1 MQSFALVLLR
11 DLVFAGWMFSFV
23 FNGLAQIKPATDGP
37 KPLSPEEAIHS
48 FKVPPG
54 FRMELVASEPLI
66 EEPSGVC
73 WDEHGNLYVSELH
86 GYNLEGQYDIDALN
100 QTGELDRIVRRIQAN
115 DEAKKRADLETFG
128 RIKQL
133 SDTDGDGRM
142 DQATV
147 FASGLPPCFGM
158 VAARKGIIVVGAP
171 DIYYLADLD
180 KDGVADVRERLFTG
194 FRTGVL
200 ERRMNAPQWGLD
212 NWIYIGANGQS
223 DAITGPYLKEPVALG
238 RTDFRIKADGSAIE
252 PVLGSTGTFGHTF
265 TAEGDRLTISTGT
278 PGYQVI
284 PLPWRYLARNPELPI
299 PSTERN
305 AANYQITYPA
315 SNPHPWRTRRYN
327 DPGFS
332 KYYTDH
338 YGKAESIP
346 NGYLTSAC
354 SPFIYRDIAF
364 PTAYHGHNF
373 SCEPAQNL
381 IHHSVPQW
389 AGPEL
394 HLRREGNQESEFL
407 ASTDTWFHP
416 MNLSHGPDGAM
427 YITDFY
433 REIIEDYSAIP
444 RYLQQLYGLT
454 NGMHHGRIW
463 RLTHQDAPKAPPTKM
478 SHLFDAQ
485 LAQEVGSPHAWRRE
499 TARRLLIERQTDQVH
514 ATLMQHLKPNTPPD
528 AAINALYTLEGLNAL
543 KAGVL
548 EKALNHEHWSVKR
561 HALRIGDALD
571 RNRPES
577 VEIAEWLSDIVH
589 YGQEPRLLLQIALS
603 LGTFPTEGA
612 LNALAYLVEQ
622 HGDVRWMDTA
632 IGSSAYQR
640 EEALLGRLLQ
650 QRNPNER
657 LSEML
662 VATIAT
668 RGNRIQIQKAQ
679 ASVKF
684 LAKPPQRETF
694 TRILESGLVDAQQTL
709 ERIALEAPEPPDEA
723 SLEKMES
730 KLPDYLEALKGNT
743 NLDQGRELFAEHCAA
758 CHQAAGLGNLAGP
771 NLDSEFQ
778 RAPETIIRDIL
789 FPNETITEGFET
801 VQLIMRRGSDAIGL
815 MASESPTSVTLRF
828 PGGDELTFLR
838 NRIDRIRSHKIS
850 IMPAQFGELLT
861 PKEVANIV
869 AFIRQHRSEQP

>member
-1 MQSFALVLLR
+1 MRSLVTDLLR
-11 DLVFAGWMFSFV
+11 VILLVGWMLGFGSTLF
-23 FNGLAQIKPATDGP
+23 AQIEPATDGP

-48 FKVPPG
+48 FKLPSG

-100 QTGELDRIVRRIQAN
+100 KTGELDRVVRRIQAN
-115 DEAKKRADLETFG
+115 DEAKERAELETFG

-133 SDTDGDGRM
+133 SDTNGDGRM
-142 DQATV
+142 DHATL
-147 FASGLPPCFGM
+147 FASDLPPCFGM
-158 VAARKGIIVVGAP
+158 VAAREGIIVVCAP

-180 KDGVADVRERLFTG
+180 NDGVSDVRERLFTG

-223 DAITGPYLKEPVALG
+223 DAVTGPYLKEPVSLG

-252 PVLGSTGTFGHTF
+252 PVLGSTGTFGHSF

-284 PLPWRYLARNPELPI
+284 PLPWRYLSRNPELPI

-305 AANYQITYPA
+305 AADSQITYPA
-315 SNPHPWRTRRYN
+315 SYPHPWRTRRYN

-364 PTAYHGHNF
+364 PAAYQGHNF
-373 SCEPAQNL
+373 SCEPAQNM
-381 IHHSVPQW
+381 IHHSVPEW
-389 AGPEL
+389 IGPEL
-394 HLRREGNQESEFL
+394 HLRRGGRQESEFL

-463 RLTHQDAPKAPPTKM
+463 RLTHNDAPQTPPADM
-478 SHLFDAQ
+478 SNLLDKQ
-485 LAQEVGSPHAWRRE
+485 LAKEVGNPHAWRRE
-499 TARRLLIERQTDQVH
+499 TARRLLIERQADET
-514 ATLMQHLKPNTPPD
+514 ANTLIQHLNPDTPPA

-543 KAGVL
+543 NTGVL
-548 EKALNHEHWSVKR
+548 KRAFNHKHWSVKR

-571 RNRPES
+571 RTSPGSIET
-577 VEIAEWLSDIVH
+577 AEWLSDIVH

-603 LGTFPTEGA
+603 LGTYPSEGA

-622 HGDVRWMDTA
+622 HDDIRWMDTA
-632 IGSSAYQR
+632 IGSSVYQR
-640 EEALLGRLLQ
+640 EEALLGRILH
-650 QRNPNER
+650 QRKPNER
-657 LSEML
+657 LAELL

-668 RGNRIQIQKAQ
+668 RGDRIQIQKAQ

-684 LAKPPQRETF
+684 LAKSPHREIYA
-694 TRILESGLVDAQQTL
+694 RILVSALVDTQQTL
-709 ERIALEAPEPPDEA
+709 ERIALEAPELPDNA
-723 SLEKMES
+723 SLEKLES
-730 KLPDYLEALKGNT
+730 KLPAYLEALKNNT
-743 NLDQGRELFAEHCAA
+743 DIELGRELFTEHCSS
-758 CHQAAGLGNLAGP
+758 CHQAGGLGNLAGP

-778 RAPETIIRDIL
+778 RAPETIVRDIL

-801 VQLIMRRGSDAIGL
+801 IQLEMRRGADVQGL

-828 PGGDELTFLR
+828 PGGQELTFLR
-838 NRIDRIRSHKIS
+838 NRIDRIRSHKVS

-861 PKEVANIV
+861 PAEVANIV
-869 AFIRQHRSEQP
+869 AFIRQHHSNP